1 MKLKKFLMLIFCAT
15 FLTSCM
21 EPTAL
26 IGPGITVGK
35 TGNIY
40 QAGLSY
46 GTNQV
51 IKETTGKDTSEHL
64 KNMFSDYTCSTTF
77 SCFAEENIKKTRQLI
92 QKHTGNFN

>member
-1 MKLKKFLMLIFCAT
+1 MKLKKFLILVFCAT
-15 FLTSCM
+15 FLTGCM

-51 IKETTGKDTSEHL
+51 IKETTGKDTGEHL
-64 KNMFSDYTCSTTF
+64 KNMFLDYKCSTTF
-77 SCFAEENIKKTRQLI
+77 TCFALTNLRSACTLPLPPL
-92 QKHTGNFN
+92 